1 MESTQEVLVNI
12 PKNACRAI
20 TVDNL
25 CLFVDSSETV
35 VYAYKIGRS
44 GYKALAHN

>member
-1 MESTQEVLVNI
+1 MESTQEVFVNI

-25 CLFVDSSETV
+25 CLIVDSSDTV
-35 VYAYKIGRS
+35 VYAYKITRS
-44 GYKALAHN
+44 GYKALTHN